1 MAESYVY
8 VIFWICISCTMIM
21 FNKAVMSSLDFPF
34 PMFLTTYHMA
44 LSTVMTQIL
53 ASTSTWLPG
62 VAENKVNVQVMQ
74 KQILPVSLFFAISL
88 VLSNKAY
95 IYLSVSYIQMLK
107 AFTPVAVLIF
117 SSLLGLE
124 KPTFAELAI
133 VVVICVGVALTS
145 AGEAAFSMIGFTFQ
159 SLAILFESSRLVLT
173 NILLKSLKLDPLSSL
188 YYIAPMCSFF
198 IGISFFVFEYDHLPW
213 ERLSEPSFLVMLA
226 ANGCVAFTLNV
237 AVVML
242 ISHTSALTLTL
253 AGIFKDILLVVLS
266 VLVFG
271 SPVTPLQVLG
281 YAVALAGLNLHKEYK
296 KSPAKVMGWLKM
308 GE

>member
-1 MAESYVY
+1 
-8 VIFWICISCTMIM
+8 
-21 FNKAVMSSLDFPF
+21 
-34 PMFLTTYHMA
+34 
-44 LSTVMTQIL
+44 
-53 ASTSTWLPG
+53 
-62 VAENKVNVQVMQ
+62 
-74 KQILPVSLFFAISL
+74 
-88 VLSNKAY
+88 
-95 IYLSVSYIQMLK
+95 MLK

-117 SSLLGLE
+117 C
-124 KPTFAELAI
+124 I
-133 VVVICVGVALTS
+133 VVVICVGVAMTS
-145 AGEAAFSMIGFTFQ
+145 MGEAAFSLIGFTFQ

-198 IGISFFVFEYDHLPW
+198 IGISFLVFEYDQLPW
-213 ERLSEPSFLVMLA
+213 ERLSDPTFLLLLG

-271 SPVTPLQVLG
+271 SPVTLLQVFG
-281 YAVALAGLNLHKEYK
+281 YAVALTGLNLHKEYK
-296 KSPAKVMGWLKM
+296 KNPTKIAGWLKL
-308 GE
+308 GSS